1 MVFIHYSQKYREIL
15 PCPRLC
21 LLVETHKAQA
31 IEVPLKEKMIE
42 NLYCLENNNDDLYQS
57 YFFRDKFVCQHRFQ
71 YICIIFQGRNSQS
84 FIPMCIKLFGVVT
97 ICVFICGW
105 VCVRMCTGTCSKLTH
120 IAIVTGQWNVHGNNK
135 KDIREEN

>member
-71 YICIIFQGRNSQS
+71 YICIHPKSILKYYYGLN
-84 FIPMCIKLFGVVT
+84 
-97 ICVFICGW
+97 CVPLKF
-105 VCVRMCTGTCSKLTH
+105 MS
-120 IAIVTGQWNVHGNNK
+120 
-135 KDIREEN
+135 